1 MSTKKQSKYFLM
13 LLFAFLAGALLISA
27 CAPAAVV
34 VNPPMNT
41 VVPGS
46 EEPIQIQV
54 SSTSV
59 PATAVPTAD
68 VPVSADV
75 PATEVP
81 ATSIP
86 AAQPPASTGTEI
98 TFGSLSLIVPPGV
111 ASGASGNEYLRSDS
125 EDAAWWQKT
134 PGHLEVMLGDY
145 YVLQEKLHQ
154 PQIYVY
160 PAQGYAELVPA
171 AFEGIRRVNNIL
183 YGSGEPISVDQL
195 PAVPFFNA
203 QPVLAANIQTVSFRN
218 GGGVRFLTQ
227 YAQGNTPVN
236 NHELFYQFQG
246 VTRDGAYYIVAIF
259 PVTVPVLAET
269 SEAAAALPSGGIAA
283 PDSADP
289 NADWAGYYT
298 AVTNLLNGTPPDT
311 FTPAISQLDMLIAS
325 MQIAP

>member
-13 LLFAFLAGALLISA
+13 LLFAFLAGTLLISA

-34 VNPPMNT
+34 ANPPIVT
-41 VVPGS
+41 VMPGS
-46 EEPIQIQV
+46 EEPIQIGV
-54 SSTSV
+54 TSTSV
-59 PATAVPTAD
+59 PATAVSTAD
-68 VPVSADV
+68 LPAATDV

-81 ATSIP
+81 ATAIP
-86 AAQPPASTGTEI
+86 TAPILSDTGTAV
-98 TFGSLSLIVPPGV
+98 TFGPLSLIVPPDV
-111 ASGASGNEYLRSDS
+111 ADGASFSEYPRNDSD
-125 EDAAWWQKT
+125 DAAWWQKT

-183 YGSGEPISVDQL
+183 YGDGGSISVDQL

-203 QPVLAANIQTVSFRN
+203 QPVLAANVQTLSFQN
-218 GGGVRFLTQ
+218 GGGVRFLSQ

-269 SEAAAALPSGGIAA
+269 AEAAATLPSGGIAA
-283 PDSADP
+283 PDSTDL

-298 AVTNLLNGTPPDT
+298 AVTNLLNGTPPDA
-311 FTPAISQLDMLIAS
+311 FTPAIDQLDLLIAS